1 MNGIIL
7 GWNAIAD
14 EVSRRVGRRLAPS
27 TLKSAVS
34 EGRIDITPG
43 KTGKQ
48 VCMNTAQI
56 DAIVEY
62 LTSQSA
68 HLYDGEARTLDHV
81 SALSGGLGEQSGL
94 SQRAALSVLYNLQHE
109 LRGNLDAL
117 ASQMFLVEQAAR
129 VIDRD
134 ECKRA
139 LLGSVK
145 GREMLA
151 QHVQHLGEIVS
162 AYSDALSRASALEVA

>member
-1 MNGIIL
+1 L
-7 GWNAIAD
+7 
-14 EVSRRVGRRLAPS
+14 L
-27 TLKSAVS
+27 
-34 EGRIDITPG
+34 
-43 KTGKQ
+43 
-48 VCMNTAQI
+48 
-56 DAIVEY
+56 EY